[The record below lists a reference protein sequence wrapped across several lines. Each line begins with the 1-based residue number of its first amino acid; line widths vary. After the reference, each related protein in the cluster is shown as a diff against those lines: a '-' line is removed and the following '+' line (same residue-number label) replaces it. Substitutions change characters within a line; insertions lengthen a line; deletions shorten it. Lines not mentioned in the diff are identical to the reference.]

1 VTRSGLRHRSI
12 AVRRRGGP
20 GFTRGTKPC
29 EQCRVVKVLR
39 PAILPLLLAV
49 LCVGPGCATK
59 PPETA
64 VVPQGP
70 AEHEAF
76 VKARKDE
83 VVQSLA
89 VCESG
94 SWGPH
99 ANRIVGG
106 RGAYYGRFQYTPR
119 TYITFQQRRDGTV
132 LTVREAIEAAQD
144 YEKAASLTEWV
155 MFEQGE
161 TWHWPLCNRKL
172 GLTAKVHQ
180 INAL

>member
-1 VTRSGLRHRSI
+1 MNS
-12 AVRRRGGP
+12 
-20 GFTRGTKPC
+20 
-29 EQCRVVKVLR
+29 LR
-39 PAILPLLLAV
+39 PAILPLLLAA

-59 PPETA
+59 PPEPV

-70 AEHEAF
+70 TEHEAF
-76 VKARKDE
+76 VRARKDE

-99 ANRIVGG
+99 SNRIVGG
-106 RGAYYGRFQYTPR
+106 RGAYHGRFQYTPR

-132 LTVREAIEAAQD
+132 LTVQEAIEAAQD

-155 MFEQGE
+155 MFEHGE

-172 GLTAKVHQ
+172 GLTAKVRE